1 MPNNIVHPTSNI
13 YISQRL
19 RLHYL
24 DWGNLQAPPLLL
36 VHGGRDHAHSWD
48 WVARELQPHW
58 HVIALDLRGHGDSA
72 WSPDGAYFVPYF
84 IYDIAQLVHQLGL
97 IDVSIV
103 AHSFGG
109 TLALIYAGLYPEKI
123 SKLVVIE
130 GVDAAPPPFPE
141 MLRRPVD
148 ERYRNWIEQQRGFS
162 NHPPKRYASIEEALA
177 RMRVENT
184 HLSEEQARYLT
195 VHGVSRNEDGS
206 YSWKFDNYVR
216 AIPPADMDLQ
226 ERHAL
231 WNRIA
236 CPVLLMN
243 GRNSWVPDPVVTGDV
258 QRFQSA
264 RSVAFDDA
272 GHWLHH
278 DQFEHFMSELTAF
291 L

>member
-1 MPNNIVHPTSNI
+1 MPHDTIHPTSNI

-24 DWGNLQAPPLLL
+24 DWRNPLAPPLLL
-36 VHGGRDHAHSWD
+36 LHGGRDHAHSWD
-48 WVARELQPHW
+48 WVARALQPDF
-58 HVIALDLRGHGDSA
+58 HVIAPDLRGHGDSA
-72 WSPDGAYFVPYF
+72 WSPDGAYFAPYF
-84 IYDIAQLVHQLGL
+84 IYDIAQLIHQLGL
-97 IDVSIV
+97 KDLSIV

-109 TLALIYAGLYPEKI
+109 TLALLYAGLYPERL

-130 GVDAAPPPFPE
+130 GIEAAPAPFPE
-141 MLRRPVD
+141 MMRKPVD

-162 NHPPKRYASIEEALA
+162 THPPRRYATIDEMLA
-177 RMRVENT
+177 RMRLENK
-184 HLSEEQARYLT
+184 HLSEEQARFLT

-216 AIPPADMDLQ
+216 AFPPADMSLE

-231 WNRIA
+231 WRNIT

-243 GRNSWVPDPVVTGDV
+243 GRKSWVPDPVETGDV
-258 QRFQSA
+258 KRFQSA
-264 RSVAFDDA
+264 RSVAFEEA

-278 DQFEHFMSELTAF
+278 DQFDRFMQELRAF